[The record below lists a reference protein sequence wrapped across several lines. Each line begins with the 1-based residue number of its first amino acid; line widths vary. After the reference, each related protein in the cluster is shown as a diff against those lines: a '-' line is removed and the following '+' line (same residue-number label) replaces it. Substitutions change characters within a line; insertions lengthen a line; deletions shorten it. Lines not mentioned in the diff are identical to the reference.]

1 MAILKKDVTNAPLN
15 CTCEMVELKNQ
26 IKDSKVT
33 SWTEKS
39 VCPVC
44 KTLQASAAI
53 AQNERKAE
61 QDKEMLIRTEMD
73 TIQRAEAVASLKA
86 KGLL

>member
-1 MAILKKDVTNAPLN
+1 MAIFKRDVTNAPAN
-15 CTCEMVELKNQ
+15 CTCEMQELKNQ

-44 KTLQASAAI
+44 KALQASAAI
-53 AQNERKAE
+53 AANEQKAE
-61 QDKEMLIRTEMD
+61 QDKELLIRQEMD
-73 TIQRAEAVASLKA
+73 AIQRAEAIAALKA

>member
-1 MAILKKDVTNAPLN
+1 MEILKKDVTTAPAG

-44 KTLQASAAI
+44 KSLQASAAI
-53 AQNERKAE
+53 AANEQKAE
-61 QDKEMLIRTEMD
+61 QDKEMKIRVEMD
-73 TIQRAEAVASLKA
+73 AITRAQAIINLKA
-86 KGLL
+86 RGEL